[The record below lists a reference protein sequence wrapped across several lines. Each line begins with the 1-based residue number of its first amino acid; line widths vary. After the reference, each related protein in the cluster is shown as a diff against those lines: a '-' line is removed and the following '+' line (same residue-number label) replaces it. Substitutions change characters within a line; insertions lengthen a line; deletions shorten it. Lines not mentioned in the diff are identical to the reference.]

1 MAISQQQ
8 KKALILKSAAKIKK
22 REEAES
28 VRPDFFRDF
37 LPHCKILT
45 NEQELSEETQLQ
57 AAPEVATFEL
67 YDYQREMIE
76 AWLNGDSECIL
87 KGRQIGISWCDA
99 VYTLYRAV
107 VDKWNCGFVSYK
119 ENVARWHLRNRIRF
133 IWDRLP
139 NKLNVDGVEWPLPKA
154 RWNADSAEFDG
165 AGSILIFPSTPD
177 AGVGYTF
184 QKVTMDEFAFHD
196 YAMPNYEALRPA
208 LPRGAQFIIFSTSN
222 PELGEYG
229 PFKKMWD
236 SANKRGFS
244 KRFLPWNIRPEHTM
258 EFYRE
263 EKDAYEGSENQFKA
277 FHPLEETDAFSGKS
291 GLVFPQFVDGYP
303 HVQEPSCD
311 WSEYKFRV
319 AGIDPGGGDPTAIV
333 PLGITHDWV
342 FEQPW
347 EFYTKE
353 VVTLDEMFDWLW
365 RLHGEA
371 PFDYIWMDAPR
382 KSPYIAQLQWRGL
395 PVVGANKDKG
405 ARLSMHA
412 WVLEQRRLRI
422 APGCVN
428 SRAEY
433 AGYMF
438 PERTDP
444 NTKDKY
450 RTSTPVDHHGDAIDA
465 RGYAILGAMEAI
477 RRGTNDTPPRIEYN
491 RAPRK
496 NTPLWSDPWEARAKP
511 PGVTYTRR

>member
-1 MAISQQQ
+1 MQQ
-8 KKALILKSAAKIKK
+8 KKAAILKSAANIKK
-22 REEAES
+22 REASEA

-37 LPHCKILT
+37 MPHVKIL
-45 NEQELSEETQLQ
+45 SDD
-57 AAPEVATFEL
+57 ADHPEPVPFEL
-67 YDYQREMIE
+67 FDYQQEMLE
-76 AWLNGDSECIL
+76 DWLDRGSEVIL

-99 VYTLYRAV
+99 AYTLYRSM

-119 ENVARWHLRNRIRF
+119 QEVARDHLRKRVKF

-139 NKLNVDGVEWPLPKA
+139 SSLQVDGVEWPLPKA
-154 RWNADSAEFDG
+154 RWTADSAEFG
-165 AGSILIFPSTPD
+165 EAGSILVFPSTPE
-177 AGVGYTF
+177 AGVSYTF
-184 QKVTMDEFAFHD
+184 QKITMDEYAFHE
-196 YAMPNYEALRPA
+196 YARQNYEALRPA
-208 LPRGAQFIIFSTSN
+208 LPTGSQFICFSTSN

-229 PFKKMWD
+229 PFAEMWNN
-236 SANKRGFS
+236 ANDRGYR
-244 KRFLPWNIRPEHTM
+244 KRFLPWDIRPEHTM
-258 EFYRE
+258 DEYHKARA
-263 EKDAYEGSENQFKA
+263 AYGGAEAEFKA
-277 FHPLEETDAFSGKS
+277 FHPLEEADAFTGKS
-291 GLVFPQFVDGYP
+291 GLVFPQFIDGYP

-311 WSEYKFRV
+311 WAEYNFRV
-319 AGIDPGGGDPTAIV
+319 AGVDPGGGDPTAIV

-347 EFYTKE
+347 EFYKKGP
-353 VVTLDEMFDWLW
+353 VTLDEIFDWLW

-371 PFDYIWMDAPR
+371 PFDYIWVDAGK
-382 KSPYIAQLQWRGL
+382 KSPIVAQLQWRGL

-412 WVLEQRRLRI
+412 WALEKRRLRI
-422 APGCVN
+422 APRCVN

-450 RTSTPVDHHGDAIDA
+450 RTSTPVDHHGDAIDS

-477 RRGTNDTPPRIEYN
+477 RRGTNSEAPRIEYN
-491 RAPRK
+491 RAPKNDAWENRK
-496 NTPLWSDPWEARAKP
+496 KP
-511 PGVTYTRR
+511 PGVTFSRR